1 MRQTFGCCAFAA
13 SGQAMADPAILLM
26 RSRRRIAFPK
36 AETAPIRTR
45 LQQGFAIDEM
55 GFPVKLHD
63 NNLRP
68 LMSAL
73 PTAN

>member
-1 MRQTFGCCAFAA
+1 MTGIVGCCAPAA
-13 SGQAMADPAILLM
+13 SGQAAADPTITLM
-26 RSRRRIAFPK
+26 KSRRRIAFPK

-45 LQQGFAIDEM
+45 LQQGFVIDEM

-63 NNLRP
+63 NNLGP
-68 LMSAL
+68 LMSAS